1 MALLSPEPGIKWPG
15 PGPLGR
21 GGARPV
27 LGLSCSLR
35 PSDSSGGALGY
46 SYRGKRSYRLPSP
59 DSVSPGPQPWPY
71 PCLWALDLAQSPSA
85 TPQEPL
91 GSRTLLDLRSALLPE
106 RRAPAQSRPRPWNR
120 TPWALLSTS
129 RVGQGVMSPPL
140 VPQDGQHPLP
150 MRTQLGADIVRS
162 FENLEGPPV
171 GATLVQTDL
180 EMDSAAEKFPEAYRR
195 GALQADLRGAA
206 ERVEALITFGE
217 GLAQRS
223 EPGAWAALEQILR
236 ALGAHR
242 DTIFRRLWQL
252 QAQLV
257 SYSLVFEEANTLD
270 QDLEIEGDSDWPG
283 PGGVWGPWAPSSLP
297 TSAELEWDPAG
308 DIGGLGPLGQ
318 KTARIL
324 GAPCELCGHR
334 GPQGRGQG
342 LEDMLESSLSHRR
355 KHLAGHRR
363 RSLLR
368 KPQGSGSRTQVAPDL
383 PPYPFPSL
391 PPPGGCHVSSACVR
405 RPLLLSRP
413 NAPDTLP
420 GAQLCQWS
428 PPSLMC
434 VINGHC
440 QRKCEDTGCL
450 PSQNLECG
458 LHMSEQTLLPRAQ
471 STELHQPI
479 LAGAAPDPDTRGQI
493 PVLYLGVAEEPR
505 CKLRK
510 GESQYWVSY
519 WLLLWAPGVPCHWGA
534 LGNCGTQFKLVLP

>member
-257 SYSLVFEEANTLD
+257 SYSL
-270 QDLEIEGDSDWPG
+270 
-283 PGGVWGPWAPSSLP
+283 
-297 TSAELEWDPAG
+297 
-308 DIGGLGPLGQ
+308 
-318 KTARIL
+318 
-324 GAPCELCGHR
+324 
-334 GPQGRGQG
+334 
-342 LEDMLESSLSHRR
+342 DMLESSLSHRR

>member
-1 MALLSPEPGIKWPG
+1 MALSLPLGTGLGSEPLSHPPGAPREPDFVGPTVCPAAGEESTSPEQAQTLEQDALGPPEHFQGGPRGNEPTACPPRWSTPSSHEDPAGGRHCEHPASGLEVLEAEQDSLHLSLLGLGLQLQDLEQG
-15 PGPLGR
+15 PGR
-21 GGARPV
+21 
-27 LGLSCSLR
+27 
-35 PSDSSGGALGY
+35 
-46 SYRGKRSYRLPSP
+46 
-59 DSVSPGPQPWPY
+59 
-71 PCLWALDLAQSPSA
+71 WALAQSGMV
-85 TPQEPL
+85 Q
-91 GSRTLLDLRSALLPE
+91 LR
-106 RRAPAQSRPRPWNR
+106 
-120 TPWALLSTS
+120 
-129 RVGQGVMSPPL
+129 
-140 VPQDGQHPLP
+140 
-150 MRTQLGADIVRS
+150 
-162 FENLEGPPV
+162 
-171 GATLVQTDL
+171 
-180 EMDSAAEKFPEAYRR
+180 
-195 GALQADLRGAA
+195 ALQADLRGAA

-257 SYSLVFEEANTLD
+257 SYSL
-270 QDLEIEGDSDWPG
+270 
-283 PGGVWGPWAPSSLP
+283 
-297 TSAELEWDPAG
+297 
-308 DIGGLGPLGQ
+308 
-318 KTARIL
+318 
-324 GAPCELCGHR
+324 
-334 GPQGRGQG
+334 
-342 LEDMLESSLSHRR
+342 DMLESSLSHRR

-519 WLLLWAPGVPCHWGA
+519 WLLLWAPGVPCHWGD